1 MGITS
6 VNITEDLHLIRFLV
20 RMRGARTPPPN
31 IDDPVKKI
39 PLYSWLLKTVVS
51 LGIDSIHVGDKYHP
65 APRTLKPKQ
74 RAMPTA
80 AQAYGL
86 VSSRNA
92 PTLNRSP

>member
-1 MGITS
+1 MSINS
-6 VNITEDLHLIRFLV
+6 VNITDNLHLMRFLV

-39 PLYSWLLKTVVS
+39 PLFSGLLEMVVR
-51 LGIDSIHVGDKYHP
+51 LGIDGIHAGNPYHP